1 MTEAPYVAADRA
13 FGARR
18 DCQRPVA
25 CGGRACLYANSPT
38 AGLNLSSEA
47 TSLTPLSYSRL
58 AFRLVAEAVHQRLIL
73 AAVDLNH
80 GAVDH
85 FHQRGSEHG
94 NEVGHL
100 FDLRNAA
107 HRD

>member
-18 DCQRPVA
+18 GYQCPVA

-38 AGLNLSSEA
+38 AGPNLSSEA
-47 TSLTPLSYSRL
+47 TSLTPQFQNGRL
-58 AFRLVAEAVHQRLIL
+58 AFWLVSEAVHQWFVL
-73 AAVDLNH
+73 AAVDFDH

-85 FHQRGSEHG
+85 SHQRRSEHG
-94 NEVGHL
+94 DKVCHL
-100 FDLRNAA
+100 LNLGN
-107 HRD
+107 